1 MLSIVHF
8 FHTHIYI
15 KVTDHLQIYK
25 CNSGMTKQ
33 MWRCPMDPSN
43 PLKCSFIQLS
53 FCKSGIKIKP
63 FQQFYML
70 KKSSKDII

>member
-1 MLSIVHF
+1 
-8 FHTHIYI
+8 
-15 KVTDHLQIYK
+15 
-25 CNSGMTKQ
+25 MTKQ

-43 PLKCSFIQLS
+43 PLKCSFIQQS